1 MPSSSQQ
8 NTSNPPPS
16 TPTSN
21 PQPSMQQGS
30 APQGINGTAGT
41 SGAVHNGANAR
52 PSTSASTLSPQMTEE
67 EKRELA

>member
-1 MPSSSQQ
+1 
-8 NTSNPPPS
+8 
-16 TPTSN
+16 
-21 PQPSMQQGS
+21 MQQGS